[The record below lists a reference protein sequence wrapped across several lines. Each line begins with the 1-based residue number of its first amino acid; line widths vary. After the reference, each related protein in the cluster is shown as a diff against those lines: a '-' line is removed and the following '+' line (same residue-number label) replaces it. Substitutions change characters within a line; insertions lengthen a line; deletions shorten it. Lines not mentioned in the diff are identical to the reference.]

1 MKALY
6 ECASSFKALMN
17 NPTGLKNV
25 SNFPG
30 AYRELILILIPPTSG
45 YDFFI
50 SIYMYINVFICV
62 FINFHIYYKN
72 FVIKCVKIP
81 LGIY

>member
-45 YDFFI
+45 YDFFYN
-50 SIYMYINVFICV
+50 IYI
-62 FINFHIYYKN
+62 
-72 FVIKCVKIP
+72 
-81 LGIY
+81 L